1 MIKYSLQCSE
11 DHRFEAWFES
21 SSSFDD
27 QLAKGFVSCPVCG
40 TTDVHKMLMTP
51 GVSTGRRKDAR
62 KEAVQVA
69 ALSSMHGEMRAKL
82 KEVRD
87 HIHANTEDVGAAFP
101 EEARKIHY
109 GEAEQRGI
117 RGAAAPEEVKSL
129 VDEGVEIAPVPEL
142 PDDAN

>member
-1 MIKYSLQCSE
+1 MIKYSLKCE
-11 DHRFEAWFES
+11 YDHLFEAWFES
-21 SSSFDD
+21 SSGFEE
-27 QLAKGFVSCPVCG
+27 QCKRGFVACPQCG
-40 TTDVHKMLMTP
+40 STQVAKALMTP

-62 KEAVQVA
+62 KQAVQVA
-69 ALSSMHGEMRAKL
+69 ALSTMEKEMRAKM

-87 HIHANTEDVGAAFP
+87 HIHANTEDVGASFP

-117 RGAAAPEEVKSL
+117 RGAAKPEEVKSL
-129 VDEGVEIAPVPEL
+129 VDEGVEIAPVPSL

>member
-1 MIKYSLQCSE
+1 MIKYGLKCAS
-11 DHRFEAWFES
+11 DHQFEAWFDS
-21 SSSFDD
+21 SASFDE
-27 QLAKGFVSCPVCG
+27 QSKRGFVTCPECG
-40 TTDVHKMLMTP
+40 SSDVTKALMTP

-69 ALSSMHGEMRAKL
+69 ALASVQGEMRAKM

-87 HIHANTEDVGAAFP
+87 HILANTEDVGVSFP
-101 EEARKIHY
+101 EEARKMHY
-109 GEAEQRGI
+109 GEVEQRGI

-129 VDEGVEIAPVPEL
+129 VDEGVEIAPVPAL